1 MFPAVS
7 TLQPGST
14 PASITPSIV
23 TALGEPTGMPVG
35 PGRKVPPPAEDG
47 TGIGFDEGELVGALL
62 DAPAV
67 GWSVEPEPGW
77 TVAFPQAASSRAAP
91 ATTRADRARNR
102 TVTMCR
108 GTYHAGS
115 WFPSTGE
122 RLAPAVRSPL

>member
-1 MFPAVS
+1 M
-7 TLQPGST
+7 
-14 PASITPSIV
+14 
-23 TALGEPTGMPVG
+23 GEPTGMPVG